1 MVLKVKLDEGAYM
14 PTKAYAWDAGFD
26 LYSPAFFKIIGG
38 VANIIVVNTGIHIEI
53 PEGYYGRIT
62 SKSGLATKYGIDVIE
77 GVIDAGYTGP
87 IKITLRFNSRV
98 GEYVV
103 NKGEKIC
110 QLIIE
115 KIPDITLVK
124 VDEIESGERGQNGF
138 GSSGR

>member
-14 PTKAYAWDAGFD
+14 PTKAYTWDAGFD
-26 LYSPAFFKIIGG
+26 LYSPIFFKIGEAI
-38 VANIIVVNTGIHIEI
+38 NTIVVNTGVHVEI

-77 GVIDAGYTGP
+77 GVIDAGYAGP
-87 IKITLRFNSRV
+87 IKVTLRSNSRV
-98 GEYVV
+98 GKYLI
-103 NKGEKIC
+103 NTGEKIC